1 MILLDC
7 VTMSLATEMSDINFH
22 ICCFQAF
29 KTLRSYIERL
39 EKLSED
45 PDLREEMGMLL

>member
-1 MILLDC
+1 MIL
-7 VTMSLATEMSDINFH
+7 H
-22 ICCFQAF
+22 IKGTLKFIYFQAF

-45 PDLREEMGMLL
+45 PDLREEMGKFFAGEI